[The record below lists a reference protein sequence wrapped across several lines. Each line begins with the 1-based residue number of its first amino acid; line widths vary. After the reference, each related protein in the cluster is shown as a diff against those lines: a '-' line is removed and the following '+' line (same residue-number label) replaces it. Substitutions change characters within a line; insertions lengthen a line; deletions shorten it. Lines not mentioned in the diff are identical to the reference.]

1 MRLEWDSYLTRSPRA
16 LRSGGFGR
24 IRGVFCGG
32 QFVAL
37 VVKEFIEAG
46 VHYGHRVSR
55 WNPKMKPYIYGKRN
69 LIHIIDLKETVRGLL
84 RAIKF
89 FNRVAASNG
98 LILFVGTKR
107 QAAETLIE
115 QCNRSGMPY
124 VTERWLGGT
133 LTNFRTI
140 RSRLERLEE
149 LENTL
154 DGEQALSYSKK
165 MISTLSRERRKID
178 RNLSGIRHMNRLP
191 EALLVIDPRREHIA
205 VAEARKLGIKVVAL
219 LDTDCDPDLIDLPIP
234 GNDDSMRSI
243 ELVVSHLTDSIRDG
257 KAAAPVE
264 PPPQAESAQQR
275 GGDRDRG
282 GDRRRGG
289 PPRSG
294 DGIRGAVKQRD
305 AQPPNQ
311 PTAPLRQSLSLARQ
325 TPRSKALPPK
335 SPAPKS
341 PAPNQQRPKNS
352 EANCAATGREP
363 LTRISRGPTRA
374 PLAPEVIW
382 GRTSGLANLS
392 RIRPSSNP

>member
-1 MRLEWDSYLTRSPRA
+1 
-16 LRSGGFGR
+16 
-24 IRGVFCGG
+24 
-32 QFVAL
+32 
-37 VVKEFIEAG
+37 
-46 VHYGHRVSR
+46 
-55 WNPKMKPYIYGKRN
+55 MKPYIYGKRN

-107 QAAETLIE
+107 QAADTLIE

-275 GGDRDRG
+275 GGDRG

-305 AQPPNQ
+305 PQPKAAEGGP
-311 PTAPLRQSLSLARQ
+311 PSGPAEPEAPDAAAGS
-325 TPRSKALPPK
+325 TPDEGAGAPP
-335 SPAPKS
+335 
-341 PAPNQQRPKNS
+341 
-352 EANCAATGREP
+352 EATE
-363 LTRISRGPTRA
+363 
-374 PLAPEVIW
+374 EQ
-382 GRTSGLANLS
+382 
-392 RIRPSSNP
+392 